1 MIYIFVYIYRMMKER
16 IIIIPGFYIYI
27 YICIINLKL
36 NLKTCFD
43 RYSIDSKNQNWY
55 IKV

>member
-1 MIYIFVYIYRMMKER
+1 MIKEDNNNSR
-16 IIIIPGFYIYI
+16 ILYI

-43 RYSIDSKNQNWY
+43 TVYSIDSKNQNWY